1 MSRLSVWSLL
11 QPHVTPYASSSRQ
24 QLQKYE
30 YIWLKLRY
38 RVVTLPAAKCSG
50 VDLRPAM
57 SLAFTF
63 TASTSFF
70 TLETSPFLQ
79 ASNSSLK
86 APFAPMTPMPQL
98 AGLLLPDS
106 GVDPGLVAL
115 PSVVVGELA
124 LLLLV
129 LALVLLLLLAL
140 RARDGDVLV
149 VGEAGFASPSA
160 TLSAP
165 LPRGGREASSVDA
178 GGEPGGVKGI
188 EELRGGED
196 SRELG

>member
-1 MSRLSVWSLL
+1 M
-11 QPHVTPYASSSRQ
+11 
-24 QLQKYE
+24 
-30 YIWLKLRY
+30 
-38 RVVTLPAAKCSG
+38 TLPAAKCSG

-165 LPRGGREASSVDA
+165 LPRGGSEASSVDA